1 LRAMTQGHTEVVSKV
16 FEAFNRGE
24 YDAAAELA
32 HPDVELVRAGDLT
45 SHRGRA
51 ALRDWMKPQAFSD
64 QRVELQK
71 VEQVDDG
78 RLLATAHLW
87 LTGAG
92 SGIEMDIDFW
102 TLWSFDDS
110 GLVTRAEIFLEHRLA
125 LEAAGFA
132 E

>member
-1 LRAMTQGHTEVVSKV
+1 MSQGHTEVVRRV
-16 FEAFNRGE
+16 FDAFNRGE

-32 HPDVELVRAGDLT
+32 HPDVELIRAGDLT

-51 ALRDWMKPQAFSD
+51 ALRDWMKPQAFSE
-64 QRVELQK
+64 QRVELG
-71 VEQVDDG
+71 EGEPVDGG
-78 RLLATAHLW
+78 RLLVTAHLW

-110 GLVTRAEIFLEHRLA
+110 GLVTRAEIFLERSLA
-125 LEAAGFA
+125 LEAAGLS